1 MYESVLPETNIRY
14 TMECLHV
21 NGEIVLN
28 NVPEED
34 CYILNLDTK
43 GLPARL
49 NEDKSITVYDPETGE
64 EEFYIKAPFMY
75 DENLEECHNIGVELV
90 ETEIGYDV
98 ILTLDKEWL
107 MARGENIST
116 IVQHVIK
123 NSSQDTS
130 NIDDTYVH
138 PGDYAKQHWG
148 EISWK
153 VGVQNGQVHRAFL
166 KIRKLPELPAGYCLE
181 DPNSDQDEHSYLHLT
196 LVNGTT
202 TTINI
207 QEYGIDSAWSP
218 DTITWNKHNNMNYTY
233 YGDSFAFGVERHQI
247 WVHDQPQRYY
257 TEKGQYHGL
266 YFKSTDETYQDWNQ
280 MYSGNYSG
288 ASSRPYMEIH
298 YAILDKGYECMDAN
312 EKCHMSGG
320 VTFVSYYIHPGLNSR
335 MENLI
340 ENAAAYWQQALNK
353 AGISAT
359 FTRTNDALKSKIRF
373 YDKGLLDKGLPAFGS
388 GEAART
394 VQYYQ
399 HLPINPWEGN
409 WDYSKIFINQDYMP
423 RLDDYDG
430 AGTMAHEMGH
440 AFGLNHT
447 YNSYALMTQIGGGRV
462 VYKPQSGE
470 IAGIRKL
477 YGV

>member
-1 MYESVLPETNIRY
+1 M
-14 TMECLHV
+14 HV

-98 ILTLDKEWL
+98 ILTLDKEW
-107 MARGENIST
+107 ISSPDRVGSLLLDYE
-116 IVQHVIK
+116 IS
-123 NSSQDTS
+123 NSSQSTS

-153 VGVQNGQVHRAFL
+153 VGVQNGQVYRAFL

-207 QEYGIDSAWSP
+207 QEYGIDSDWSP
-218 DTITWNKHNNMNYTY
+218 DTITWDKHNNMNYTY

-247 WVHDQPQRYY
+247 WVHDQPERYY
-257 TEKGQYHGL
+257 TEKGKYHGL
-266 YFKSTDETYQDWNQ
+266 MFKSTDETYQDWNQ

-288 ASSRPYMEIH
+288 ASSRPYIEVH
-298 YAILDKGYECMDAN
+298 YTVRGKPYLYYSG
-312 EKCHMSGG
+312 HMLYGDIKN
-320 VTFVSYYIHPGLNSR
+320 VSYYIHSSINSANTTAIVNAINSWQYILQNNSVNVNFYRVYSSAGATVSFFDRSYAFENPPGSS
-335 MENLI
+335 E
-340 ENAAAYWQQALNK
+340 
-353 AGISAT
+353 SANT
-359 FTRTNDALKSKIRF
+359 QLFIKLAT
-373 YDKGLLDKGLPAFGS
+373 
-388 GEAART
+388 
-394 VQYYQ
+394 
-399 HLPINPWEGN
+399 GN
-409 WDYSKIFINQDYMP
+409 TKRVSASESSWDYANIFLNQSYISNRMDHF
-423 RLDDYDG
+423 DTQ
-430 AGTMAHEMGH
+430 GTMAHEFGH
-440 AFGLNHT
+440 ALGLQHMD
-447 YNSYALMTQIGGGRV
+447 YPYALMTQWDNGFRKVYYPQGADIIGV
-462 VYKPQSGE
+462 K
-470 IAGIRKL
+470 KL
-477 YGV
+477 YGYL